1 MREQNP
7 STTCTSLIKRLYRCR
22 WARPALSVLAATPGQ
37 CRQADLAVALVA
49 RTGHLVHHRAL
60 SHAMSYLVE
69 HGLVRRHDRP
79 GQVTYEI
86 TPLGRAL
93 HTHLQSLER
102 LLREHHVP
110 DEAGCAGSRCN

>member
-60 SHAMSYLVE
+60 SHAMSYLAE
-69 HGLVRRHDRP
+69 HRLIRRYDDQP

-86 TPLGRAL
+86 TRVGREFHARFE
-93 HTHLQSLER
+93 SLEQFV
-102 LLREHHVP
+102 REHHL
-110 DEAGCAGSRCN
+110 